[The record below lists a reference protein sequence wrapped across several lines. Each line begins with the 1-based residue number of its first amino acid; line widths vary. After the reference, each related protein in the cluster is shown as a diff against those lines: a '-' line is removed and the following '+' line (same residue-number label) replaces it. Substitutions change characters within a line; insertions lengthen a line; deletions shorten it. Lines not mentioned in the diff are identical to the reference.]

1 MRKVTTIF
9 AVLALSVTGALAA
22 DPAIGMW
29 KSERVETGGYIH
41 VKITKCGDNICGEIK
56 DVVGNDNR
64 TIIGRDIILGMQIKG
79 NGKYAGGTIWAPYT
93 NKTYSSKMTLKGDA
107 LLVKGVIAVFF
118 VLGSKLDALAI
129 IYGRQFRKF
138 EISRS
143 PVRWLFSG

>member
-22 DPAIGMW
+22 DPAMGMW
-29 KSERVETGGYIH
+29 KSERVQTGGYIH

-79 NGKYAGGTIWAPYT
+79 NGKYAGGTIWAPDT
-93 NKTYSSKMTLKGDA
+93 DKTYSSKMTLKGDA

-118 VLGSKLDALAI
+118 CAGVKI
-129 IYGRQFRKF
+129 GRACNNLWP
-138 EISRS
+138 
-143 PVRWLFSG
+143 PV

>member
-9 AVLALSVTGALAA
+9 SVLALGVTGALAA

-41 VKITKCGDNICGEIK
+41 VKIAKCGDNLCGEIK

-107 LLVKGVIAVFF
+107 LLVKG
-118 VLGSKLDALAI
+118 
-129 IYGRQFRKF
+129 
-138 EISRS
+138 
-143 PVRWLFSG
+143 

>member
-1 MRKVTTIF
+1 MSKVTTIF
-9 AVLALSVTGALAA
+9 SVLALGVTGALAA

-29 KSERVETGGYIH
+29 KSERVETGEYIH
-41 VKITKCGDNICGEIK
+41 VKIAKCGDNLCGEIK

-64 TIIGRDIILGMQIKG
+64 TIIGHDIILGMQIKG
-79 NGKYAGGTIWAPYT
+79 NGKYAGGTIWAPDT
-93 NKTYSSKMTLKGDA
+93 DKTYSSKMTLKGDA

-129 IYGRQFRKF
+129 IYGRQFKKF